1 MLYPAELRGPG
12 ASNSRVS
19 VWRNIGPQ
27 GRRPERVPAAGAAYP
42 RV

>member
-19 VWRNIGPQ
+19 VWRNIDPQ
-27 GRRPERVPAAGAAYP
+27 GSKPERAPAAGAAYL

>member
-1 MLYPAELRGPG
+1 MLYPAELRGPA

-19 VWRNIGPQ
+19 ARRNIGPQ
-27 GRRPERVPAAGAAYP
+27 GRKPEWAPAAGAALL

>member
-1 MLYPAELRGPG
+1 
-12 ASNSRVS
+12 

-27 GRRPERVPAAGAAYP
+27 GRKRAKGLWRASAAGAALL